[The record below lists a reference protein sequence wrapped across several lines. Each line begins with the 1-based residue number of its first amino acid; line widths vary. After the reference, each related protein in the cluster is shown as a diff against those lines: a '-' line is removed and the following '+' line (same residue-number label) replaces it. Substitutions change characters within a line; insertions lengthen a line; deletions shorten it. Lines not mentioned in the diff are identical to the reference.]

1 MIREDRFPATKA
13 WGKLPLPNWKFQ
25 WTVVNSGERKC
36 FQSWMQNGAQVYC
49 HTQLARWW
57 SCLNGGGGN
66 LRNSLQCWSGWP
78 CPLNFNTGRLNRRG
92 PSVLAVST
100 CKSVFVSQYL
110 HCAVQTIYLQIATAG
125 GQQLFGRVGGANIN
139 YLKQQICVSNTFA
152 QSTKSS
158 IIFDWI
164 SSGGESGN
172 WWTISSFLL
181 SIML

>member
-1 MIREDRFPATKA
+1 MIRGDRFPATKA
-13 WGKLPLPNWKFQ
+13 WGKLPLPMDSSKQ
-25 WTVVNSGERKC
+25 WWEEMFSELNAKRCSGLV
-36 FQSWMQNGAQVYC
+36 S
-49 HTQLARWW
+49 HTIGQMVKLPQWWWESEVGGRARWTSTLGGW
-57 SCLNGGGGN
+57 TGGG
-66 LRNSLQCWSGWP
+66 RQYLQ
-78 CPLNFNTGRLNRRG
+78 
-92 PSVLAVST
+92 SVLAVST

-125 GQQLFGRVGGANIN
+125 DQQLFGRVGGANIN